1 MRRVAGTEVETP
13 PRRRRGRPRLPA
25 DQQRRR
31 LIDAAERVFE
41 NREYEGASVLEIV
54 REAGMSTRS
63 FYEFF
68 GSKEDLVTA
77 LASARA
83 DAFLEQIS
91 SELGHADDVVAAI
104 DQIVQVFLSSLPV
117 VVVDLE
123 GLGGAAGQRVRE
135 VRKRYREAIGALLL
149 EELVRL
155 SERGLIKSPPEPMS
169 LAIVLAGIEGIVI
182 SFHNEGRTREDL
194 LALHP
199 ALLSALRE
207 LFSQLLG

>member
-1 MRRVAGTEVETP
+1 MTP
-13 PRRRRGRPRLPA
+13 PGKRRGRPRLPA
-25 DQQRRR
+25 EQQRRR

-41 NREYEGASVLEIV
+41 SRQYAGASVLEIV

-68 GSKEDLVTA
+68 ESKEDLVAA
-77 LASARA
+77 LASERA
-83 DAFLEQIS
+83 DAFLEAIRAD
-91 SELGHADDVVAAI
+91 LGDAEDVAAAI
-104 DQIVQVFLSSLPV
+104 EQILQIFLSSLPL

-123 GLGGAAGQRVRE
+123 RLGGAAGQRVRE
-135 VRKRYREAIGALLL
+135 SRKHYREAIGALLL

-155 SERGLIKSPPEPMS
+155 SDRGAIKSPPEPMA

-182 SFHNEGRTREDL
+182 NFYNEGRSREDL

-199 ALLSALRE
+199 ALATAVRE
-207 LFSQLLG
+207 IFSHLLV